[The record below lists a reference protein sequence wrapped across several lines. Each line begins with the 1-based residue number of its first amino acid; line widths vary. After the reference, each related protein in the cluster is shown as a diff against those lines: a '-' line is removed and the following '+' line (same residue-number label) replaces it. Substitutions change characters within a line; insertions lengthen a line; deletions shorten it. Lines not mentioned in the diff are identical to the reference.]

1 MSARGDEG
9 RLTVCH
15 DAVRKDDAMTRFLQN
30 THGGSL
36 APHLSQWLAQCGDE
50 THSPYALIDMSMLE
64 PTTHG
69 RLERLAGPSIELL
82 AGTDYEAYGELGPR
96 LFALSAIDS
105 TALARLTGTTDARPA
120 LSVLEITT
128 HAGVPDLRGL
138 QWLADAQGTDDT
150 RLYCRYADT
159 RILPNVLS
167 VLDPTQSAWLARTIR
182 RWAWVGRDG
191 TLESIDFTPTDSAA
205 PRHDETRIHFDDA
218 QFGTLMQAAEAD
230 TLFDDL
236 HDQSPEI
243 IPTADPAT
251 LWRRLDALLDI
262 ARTHGIDDAPDQR
275 QFITLAWSAS
285 EHFHTLPA
293 LAATFD
299 ATRSGSKRFADAVA
313 GWNDDIW
320 NQIEALAEHSAKA
333 SASEHP

>member
-1 MSARGDEG
+1 
-9 RLTVCH
+9 
-15 DAVRKDDAMTRFLQN
+15 MTRFLQN

-50 THSPYALIDMSMLE
+50 THSPYALIDMSVLE
-64 PTTHG
+64 LTTHR
-69 RLERLAGPSIELL
+69 RLERAAGPSIELL

-96 LFALSAIDS
+96 LFALSLADMP
-105 TALARLTGTTDARPA
+105 ALERLISATDARPA
-120 LSVLEITT
+120 LSVLEIAT
-128 HAGVPDLRGL
+128 HAGAPDLRAL
-138 QWLADAQGTDDT
+138 QWLADAQSADGT
-150 RLYCRYADT
+150 RLFCRYADT
-159 RILPNVLS
+159 RILPNALK
-167 VLDPTQSAWLARTIR
+167 VLDPTQNAWLARTIR
-182 RWAWVGRDG
+182 RWAWVDRDG
-191 TLESIDFTPTDSAA
+191 SLQSINFTPADSTA
-205 PRHDETRIHFDDA
+205 PPHDETRIHFDDA

-230 TLFDDL
+230 TLFDVL

-251 LWRRLDALLDI
+251 LWRRLDTLLDI

-299 ATRSGSKRFADAVA
+299 ATRSGSRRFADAVT